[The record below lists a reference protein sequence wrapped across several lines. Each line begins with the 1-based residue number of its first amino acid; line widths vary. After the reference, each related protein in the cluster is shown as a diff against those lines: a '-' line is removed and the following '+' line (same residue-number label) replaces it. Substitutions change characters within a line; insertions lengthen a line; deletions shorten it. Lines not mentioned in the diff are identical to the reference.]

1 MCALRT
7 CMKNARWVFSKRNM
21 TILRTKRITP
31 RPTHASQ
38 SGAAISVAMR
48 VGNLPLV
55 RYRLASS
62 LLTPRSNDH
71 CTDLW
76 WLALAIFLVCIAEV
90 RFFFSPYPWTL
101 VNDQVRVGECVG
113 LINLSNSAAS

>member
-1 MCALRT
+1 MRSTNVYEERSLGIFEDENDDIENEADYPATDSRVAIWGRYLSRHARRQLAFGALST
-7 CMKNARWVFSKRNM
+7 CQ
-21 TILRTKRITP
+21 L
-31 RPTHASQ
+31 
-38 SGAAISVAMR
+38 AA
-48 VGNLPLV
+48 
-55 RYRLASS
+55 
-62 LLTPRSNDH
+62 TPRSNDH

-90 RFFFSPYPWTL
+90 RFFISPYPWAL